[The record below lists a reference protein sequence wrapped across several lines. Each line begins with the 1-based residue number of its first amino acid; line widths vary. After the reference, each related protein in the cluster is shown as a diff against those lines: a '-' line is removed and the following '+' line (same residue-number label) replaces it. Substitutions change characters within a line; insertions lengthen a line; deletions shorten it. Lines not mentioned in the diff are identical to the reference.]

1 MNSSVR
7 HIFSNDP
14 WRFLRLARKE
24 LRETL
29 RDRRTI
35 LTLVLM
41 PLFVYPLLGVT
52 FQKFFISQLAQ
63 HESREQTGY
72 LIAFESPADEAW
84 FQELINRAAAENA
97 RANRPALDPPTPW
110 LTNLRPGP
118 IRPLEDT
125 IRQGRADI
133 GLRRDGGQLTLVL
146 DPQSTHAR
154 AAQLLLEQMIAQ
166 ANASHY
172 QRALRQLGHPLPPAL
187 TLASVQKIERDKV
200 TVTLATVIPFILLLM
215 TATGAVYPAID
226 LTAGERERGT
236 LEALAASPV
245 SREAVLAAKYVAVF
259 CVSVLTAA
267 MNLAAMTAT
276 AYSIGLDQFLFPGG
290 LGIPMMLQVFGLVLV
305 LAAFFSAFVL
315 LITSFARSFKEA
327 QAYLVPLMMLA
338 LAPGIVSLMP
348 ELRLTIP
355 LAVTPLVGIVLLAR
369 DVLTTGTTG
378 LLLLACVGSTL
389 LYAAVALL
397 AAARAFGTDAVLYG
411 SAGTWRDLFQR
422 PTLPQPTPP
431 ITTAVAT
438 LTLLFPLFLLLG
450 PLPGRL
456 AFLNV
461 GGQLLASALLSVGLF
476 ALLPATTANLARCRW
491 STTFAWRAP
500 HWSGWA
506 AGLLLGLSMWAFAF
520 ELQLLFLSQE
530 RFEAMERLF
539 SKIQDQ
545 LQAVP
550 FPLLLLTLALV
561 QPLCEEFFFRG
572 FLLSALRDW
581 FTGTPSPT
589 TPQAPSQS
597 HSAKGP
603 FDTPALLAILSTGLL
618 FGLFHVIV
626 REGIFLERM
635 IPTTLLGFIL
645 GFIRVGTGSLWPG
658 MLAHVIHNSLMLS
671 LSRFQHD
678 LAAWGW
684 TGGERDHLPL
694 SWIATATL
702 VATIG
707 AALIALSAR
716 RQK

>member
-1 MNSSVR
+1 MSSSFR
-7 HIFSNDP
+7 QIFNFDP
-14 WRFLRLARKE
+14 GRFFRLARKE

-63 HESREQTGY
+63 HESREESGY

-84 FQELINRAAAENA
+84 FQELITRASAENA
-97 RANRPALDPPTPW
+97 RANRPALDPPATW
-110 LTNLRPGP
+110 LTNLRPSLD
-118 IRPLEDT
+118 RPLEAT
-125 IRQGRADI
+125 IREGRADI
-133 GLRRDGGQLTLVL
+133 ALRRDGDQLTLIL

-154 AAQLLLEQMIAQ
+154 AARLLLEQTIAQ
-166 ANASHY
+166 TNANHY
-172 QRALRQLGHPLPPAL
+172 QRALRRFGRSVPPAV
-187 TLASVQKIERDKV
+187 TLASVQKIERDQT

-236 LEALAASPV
+236 LEALAAAPV
-245 SREAVLAAKYVAVF
+245 SREAILAAKYVAVF

-267 MNLAAMTAT
+267 MNLAAMAAT

-290 LGIPMMLQVFGLVLV
+290 LGLPMMLQVFGLVLV

-348 ELRLTIP
+348 ELRLSIP

-369 DVLTTGTTG
+369 DVLTTGTSG
-378 LLLLACVGSTL
+378 LLLVACIGSTL

-422 PTLPQPTPP
+422 PTLPRPTPP
-431 ITTAVAT
+431 VTTAIAT
-438 LTLLFPLFLLLG
+438 LALLFPLFLLLG

-456 AFLNV
+456 AFLNTS
-461 GGQLLASALLSVGLF
+461 GQLLASALLSIGLF
-476 ALLPATTANLARCRW
+476 ALLPAVAANLARCRW

-506 AGLLLGLSMWAFAF
+506 AGLLLGLSMWVFAF
-520 ELQLLFLSQE
+520 EMQLLFLSQE

-539 SKIQDQ
+539 SQIQDR
-545 LQAVP
+545 LQSVP
-550 FPLLLLTLALV
+550 FPLLLLTLALI
-561 QPLCEEFFFRG
+561 QPVCEEFFFRG

-581 FTGTPSPT
+581 FAGSPSATSPLKNT
-589 TPQAPSQS
+589 FT
-597 HSAKGP
+597 
-603 FDTPALLAILSTGLL
+603 TPALLAILATGLL

-626 REGIFLERM
+626 REGLFLERM

-658 MLAHVIHNSLMLS
+658 ILAHVLHNSLMLS
-671 LSRFQHD
+671 LSHFQQD
-678 LAAWGW
+678 LSAWGW

-694 SWIATATL
+694 SWIATATFV
-702 VATIG
+702 VAIG
-707 AALIALSAR
+707 TAFLSLSAR
-716 RQK
+716 RRA